1 MFFTLILSSFLTF
14 VELNCENLFDTRHD
28 SLKNDYEFLPQSS
41 YKWTPYRYW
50 RKLANLSK
58 TIVALGY
65 EDLSLVGTA
74 SPDNP
79 SSPSEKSWHVPDFV
93 ALSEVENDSVL
104 FDLTRRSALRGVN
117 YDYVMTD
124 SPDDRGIDVAC
135 FISHLLL
142 RLYSSVLSASN
153 RCLILVLREIFSTL
167 RGGL

>member
-14 VELNCENLFDTRHD
+14 VELNCENLFDTKHD

-74 SPDNP
+74 SPD
-79 SSPSEKSWHVPDFV
+79 KSFKT
-93 ALSEVENDSVL
+93 LGEVLACSR
-104 FDLTRRSALRGVN
+104 FCGALRSGE
-117 YDYVMTD
+117 
-124 SPDDRGIDVAC
+124 R
-135 FISHLLL
+135 
-142 RLYSSVLSASN
+142 
-153 RCLILVLREIFSTL
+153 
-167 RGGL
+167 

>member
-79 SSPSEKSWHVPDFV
+79 SRPSEKSWHVPDFV
-93 ALSEVENDSVL
+93 ALCEVENDSVL
-104 FDLTRRSALRGVN
+104 FDLTRRSALRGCHVT
-117 YDYVMTD
+117 MQ
-124 SPDDRGIDVAC
+124 
-135 FISHLLL
+135 
-142 RLYSSVLSASN
+142 
-153 RCLILVLREIFSTL
+153 
-167 RGGL
+167 